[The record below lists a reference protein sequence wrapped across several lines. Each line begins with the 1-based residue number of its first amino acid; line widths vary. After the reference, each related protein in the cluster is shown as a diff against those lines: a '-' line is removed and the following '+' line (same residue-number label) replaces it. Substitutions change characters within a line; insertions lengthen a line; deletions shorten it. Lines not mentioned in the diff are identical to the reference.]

1 MFKESFDLLPS
12 LIAQYLTTE
21 NTQRISDKE
30 IDIIQLK
37 LLNRHFHQTVK
48 IKEQQENWAV
58 ILLNNGNE
66 QLITHYKII
75 NE

>member
-1 MFKESFDLLPS
+1 M
-12 LIAQYLTTE
+12 TE

-48 IKEQQENWAV
+48 IKELQENWAV
-58 ILLNNGNE
+58 TLLNNGNE

>member
-1 MFKESFDLLPS
+1 M
-12 LIAQYLTTE
+12 TE

-30 IDIIQLK
+30 IDIMQLK

>member
-1 MFKESFDLLPS
+1 M
-12 LIAQYLTTE
+12 TE

-30 IDIIQLK
+30 INIIQLK

-48 IKEQQENWAV
+48 IKEQQENGAV

-66 QLITHYKII
+66 QLILKL
-75 NE
+75 